1 MIEEL
6 DLVVLT
12 HDMENYNLKLG
23 DVGTV
28 VHCYGDNKG
37 YEVEF
42 VTAEGK
48 TIAVLTLTKS
58 DIRPFDHSE
67 ILHSREVAPFFA

>member
-1 MIEEL
+1 MIREL

-12 HDMENYNLKLG
+12 RPIAKHGLKEG

-28 VHCYGDNKG
+28 VHCYEDHQA

-42 VTAEGK
+42 VDADGS
-48 TIAVLTLTKS
+48 TIAVLTLE
-58 DIRPFDHSE
+58 HSE
-67 ILHSREVAPFFA
+67 IRTPVRGEILHVRELSPTVH

>member
-1 MIEEL
+1 MIDDL
-6 DLVVLT
+6 DLVVLK
-12 HDMENYNLKLG
+12 HEVPKHGLKGG

-28 VHCYGDNKG
+28 VHCYEDGLG

-48 TIAVLTLTKS
+48 TLAVLTLTQA
-58 DIRPFDHSE
+58 DIHAFQRAE
-67 ILHSREVAPFFA
+67 I